1 MFCSQG
7 QTQGLAG
14 NKKKNKQ
21 GTGQNYCYF
30 RIRLCQKN
38 GTDNPSK
45 CRIWHTMCAACG
57 THSVHCVQRPL
68 LLTQT
73 IGDGGGG
80 AGAGVPAVRARRALV
95 HRRRRVHNRDGKA
108 AALLVLCS
116 AVAACGVVVGVAGQR
131 VVGGGRDGGEGLAL
145 LQAAHNVAGQVGAGN

>member
-1 MFCSQG
+1 M
-7 QTQGLAG
+7 
-14 NKKKNKQ
+14 
-21 GTGQNYCYF
+21 
-30 RIRLCQKN
+30 
-38 GTDNPSK
+38 
-45 CRIWHTMCAACG
+45 
-57 THSVHCVQRPL
+57 
-68 LLTQT
+68 
-73 IGDGGGG
+73 
-80 AGAGVPAVRARRALV
+80 

>member
-1 MFCSQG
+1 
-7 QTQGLAG
+7 
-14 NKKKNKQ
+14 
-21 GTGQNYCYF
+21 
-30 RIRLCQKN
+30 
-38 GTDNPSK
+38 
-45 CRIWHTMCAACG
+45 MCAACG

-108 AALLVLCS
+108 AALLVLLCG
-116 AVAACGVVVGVAGQR
+116 AVATCGVVVGVAGQR